1 VVIVHFLCSGMCT
14 DTGHVQE
21 TVIGLVFVLGKDV
34 ETLTCTF
41 ISNNGK
47 RTKLCKPV
55 DLFSCIEDMVL
66 H

>member
-1 VVIVHFLCSGMCT
+1 MCT
-14 DTGHVQE
+14 DTGHIQE

-47 RTKLCKPV
+47 RTKLRKPV

-66 H
+66 R